1 MEENEQLNE
10 AKELLDSHLNETI
23 DEELSAADLAHH
35 LKTLKKHDEEL
46 FAQYLEK
53 LDPEMLGDVA
63 IEMPDTKKIEPA
75 RTCKPSF
82 SPRI

>member
-35 LKTLKKHDEEL
+35 LKTLNFKN
-46 FAQYLEK
+46 
-53 LDPEMLGDVA
+53 
-63 IEMPDTKKIEPA
+63 T
-75 RTCKPSF
+75 
-82 SPRI
+82 